1 MIYSTHKVQNTLDR
15 IVQINFKEDIHYFKE
30 SEYYEKNDDGL
41 FCPAEF
47 FSS

>member
-1 MIYSTHKVQNTLDR
+1 MIYSTHKVQKPLDK
-15 IVQINFKEDIHYFKE
+15 IVQINLRYFKE
-30 SEYYEKNDDGL
+30 SEYYEKNDDDL